1 MPAFDPVRDAVLNS
15 PIAQTP
21 KTTLSP
27 SLASPSLGRRAT
39 DLSVL
44 LNSHSQE
51 PSLHTP
57 PLRSSTLSHL
67 LHGNHDNTFN
77 EKLDA
82 SQPLTRST
90 IDSQSTFRSTKS
102 MFTSSPSPTRESPV
116 SRSRPSSSSS
126 SVSVPYLSQP
136 NTRPLTNTS
145 MLPPPPSQLQST
157 IPYNPKVRMTPP
169 NSVMIPMTPA
179 EVEMYKD
186 YRYRGRGVAL
196 ITLGTK
202 RKRSEELPEFDI
214 NQPPMKKL
222 AGDVGVVVDHCQY
235 SLLSQIHGTN
245 LVQITH
251 VRMWGWCSV
260 LNRP

>member
-15 PIAQTP
+15 PVTHSP

-27 SLASPSLGRRAT
+27 PLASPSLGRRAT

-44 LNSHSQE
+44 LNSHPQE

-67 LHGNHDNTFN
+67 LHSDHD

-82 SQPLTRST
+82 SQPLTRYT
-90 IDSQSTFRSTKS
+90 VDSQSTLRSTKR
-102 MFTSSPSPTRESPV
+102 MFTSSPSPTRDSPI

-126 SVSVPYLSQP
+126 SVSASFPS
-136 NTRPLTNTS
+136 RPRSNTS
-145 MLPPPPSQLQST
+145 MLPPPPPPPST

-169 NSVMIPMTPA
+169 TSIMIPMTPA

-186 YRYRGRGVAL
+186 YRYRGRGATQ
-196 ITLGTK
+196 ITLGLK
-202 RKRSEELPEFDI
+202 RKRSEEPPEFSVD
-214 NQPPMKKL
+214 QPPTKKL
-222 AGDVGVVVDHCQY
+222 AGDVGVVVQHCQ
-235 SLLSQIHGTN
+235 SSSFPQIYDTN
-245 LVQITH
+245 IFKITP
-251 VRMWGWCSV
+251 VRTWGWYSV
-260 LNRP
+260 LNHP